1 MTHAEAAEVI
11 KSTVSM
17 REAAGM
23 LGFSVRKD
31 GFMVCPFHGDTD
43 ASLKIYDMKGG
54 HSGWHCFGCGRG
66 GSVIDFV
73 MESEGCGFRQAVREI
88 NDRMGLGLLTVEDM
102 FTQNTRQKTQRI
114 FDQARDAFDMWAKAA
129 EKFLWNTQ
137 HLLTRWL
144 LEIEGKPA
152 QERTAQEWTRIQLIL
167 EEMKYND
174 YLLER
179 TEEIRREVS
188 QWRSKARSGSP

>member
-1 MTHAEAAEVI
+1 M
-11 KSTVSM
+11 
-17 REAAGM
+17 
-23 LGFSVRKD
+23 
-31 GFMVCPFHGDTD
+31 
-43 ASLKIYDMKGG
+43 
-54 HSGWHCFGCGRG
+54 
-66 GSVIDFV
+66 IDFV
-73 MESEGCGFRQAVREI
+73 MESEGCGFRQAVRVI

-114 FDQARDAFDMWAKAA
+114 FDQARDAFDMWADAA
-129 EKFLWNTQ
+129 EKFLWKTQ
-137 HLLTRWL
+137 HSLTRWL
-144 LEIEGKPA
+144 MEIEGKPA